1 MAKQKAVKKAAA
13 KTKKTSTPQTSG
25 KHVYLFGKKTDGN
38 GTMKPLL
45 GGKGAN
51 LAEMCRIGL
60 PVPPGF
66 TITTEVCTYYYAH
79 KRTYPAALQGQMKTG
94 LAAIEQQT
102 QKKFGD
108 LKNPLLVSVRSGARD
123 SMPGMMD
130 TILNL
135 GLNDQTVEALAT
147 KTGNPRFAWDCYR
160 RFVQMYGD
168 VVLGVQK
175 RAGEDHEPFE
185 TVIEGLKHERYH
197 QDIEDT
203 KLTVDDLK
211 ELVVRFKALVKER
224 AGKEFPSSPWDQLM
238 GAVGAVFGSWMN
250 DRAIVYRRKYNIPS
264 EWGTAVNV
272 QAMVYGNTGDQSGS
286 GVAFTRNP
294 ANGNKEF
301 YGEFLINAQGEDVV
315 AGVRTPEPVSDLKK
329 HLPAAFKEL
338 ERIRQTLERH
348 FKDVQDFEFTI
359 EDGVVYMLQTRN
371 GKRTA
376 MAALKFSI
384 DMHNEKLIDWKTAI
398 MRNPAD
404 QFEQLLAPVFDSAE
418 VQKAR
423 AIASGLPAGP
433 GAASGKIYLNADR
446 AVTAAE
452 KGEQVLLV
460 RVETSPEDLRGM
472 IAAEGILTARG
483 GVSSHAALV
492 ARQMGKV
499 CVCGAAAVEV
509 DYQAR
514 RVQVDGQTFNEGD
527 WMSIDGT
534 VGKVY
539 AGQVKTAPSEIVAGL
554 VHGDAAAKRTEKF
567 KNYEQLMKWCDQA
580 TKMLV
585 RTNADTPEQTR
596 NALAFGAVGIGLC
609 RTEHMFFEGDRI
621 DAMREMILAETV
633 EERKKALAKLLPYQ
647 REDFAGIFRA
657 LKGYPAT
664 IRFLDPPLHEFL
676 PHTPDQQKDLAKKL
690 GVTVDRIHSRVE
702 QLHEFNPMLGFRGCR
717 LGIGYPEISEMQAR
731 AVFEAAALVQKEGTK
746 VEPEIMIPLVG
757 FKKEFDLQLEVVHK
771 AARDVQA
778 EQKVKLKYLVGT
790 MIEIPRGALTADEIA
805 ESAEFFSFGTND
817 LTQTGLGMSRDDS
830 GSFLPV
836 YTELEIV
843 KKNPF
848 ATIDQTGVGQL
859 VEIAVQKGRAS
870 RPDIKLGICGEHGG
884 DPASIQFFGKVAL
897 NYVSCSP
904 FRVPVARLAAAQ
916 AAISG

>member
-1 MAKQKAVKKAAA
+1 MAKKASGKAKKSVKGSKAA
-13 KTKKTSTPQTSG
+13 SG
-25 KHVYLFGKKTDGN
+25 KFVYLFGRKTDGN
-38 GTMKPLL
+38 GQMKPLL

-66 TITTEVCTYYYAH
+66 TITTEVCTYYYANGR
-79 KRTYPAALQGQMKTG
+79 KYPSALTSQMKAG
-94 LAAIEQQT
+94 VAAIERQT
-102 QKKFGD
+102 KKTFGD

-135 GLNDQTVEALAT
+135 GLNEQTVEALAR
-147 KTGNPRFAWDCYR
+147 KTQNPRFAWDCYR
-160 RFVQMYGD
+160 RFIQMYGD

-175 RAGEDHEPFE
+175 RPDEDHEPFE

-197 QDIEDT
+197 GDIEDT
-203 KLTVDDLK
+203 KLSVEDLQ
-211 ELVVRFKALVKER
+211 ELVRRFKALVKDR
-224 AGKEFPSSPWDQLM
+224 VGKNFPSSPWDQLN

-250 DRAIVYRRKYNIPS
+250 DRAIVYRRKYNIPT

-272 QAMVYGNTGDQSGS
+272 QAMVYGNTGETSGS

-294 ANGNKEF
+294 ANGTKEF

-315 AGVRTPEPVSDLKK
+315 AGVRTPEPVAELKK
-329 HLPAAFKEL
+329 QMPKAYNEL
-338 ERIRQTLERH
+338 ERIRQTLEKH
-348 FKDVQDFEFTI
+348 FKDMQDFEFTI

-376 MAALKFSI
+376 MAALKFAM
-384 DMHNEKLIDWKTAI
+384 DMQKERLIDWKTAV

-404 QFEQLLAPVFDSAE
+404 QLEQLLAPVFDASEMA
-418 VQKAR
+418 KAKP
-423 AIASGLPAGP
+423 IATGLPAGP
-433 GAASGKIYLNADR
+433 GAASGQIYLNADR
-446 AVTAAE
+446 AVVAAD
-452 KGEQVLLV
+452 KGEKVLLV
-460 RVETSPEDLRGM
+460 RLETSPEDLRGM

-509 DYQAR
+509 DYNSR
-514 RVQVDGQTFNEGD
+514 TVTVQGQKFKEGD

-534 VGKVY
+534 AGNVY

-554 VHGDAAAKRTEKF
+554 INDDETAKKTEKF
-567 KNYEQLMKWCDQA
+567 KHFQQLMKWCSDA
-580 TKMLV
+580 SRMVV
-585 RTNADTPEQTR
+585 RTNADTPEQTE
-596 NALAFGAVGIGLC
+596 NAVAFGAVGIGLT

-621 DAMREMILAETV
+621 DAMREMILSETV
-633 EERKKALAKLLPYQ
+633 EERKAALAKLLPYQ

-676 PHTPDQQKDLAKKL
+676 PHTKQQQEELAKKI
-690 GVTVDRIHSRVE
+690 GAPASRIQQRVS

-731 AVFEAAALVQKEGTK
+731 AVFEAAAEVQKEGIK
-746 VEPEIMIPLVG
+746 VRPEIMIPLVG
-757 FKKEFDLQLEVVHK
+757 FKKELDLQIEVVHRV
-771 AARDVQA
+771 AREV
-778 EQKVKLKYLVGT
+778 ESERKVKLKYLVGT

-805 ESAEFFSFGTND
+805 QSAEFFSFGTND

-836 YTELEIV
+836 YAELEIV

-848 ATIDQTGVGQL
+848 ATIDQSGVGQL
-859 VEIAVQKGRAS
+859 VEIAVVKGRQT

-884 DPASIQFFGKVAL
+884 DPSSIQFFGKVGL

-916 AAISG
+916 AALSKG